1 MKRHILFL
9 MLLTLASVGVQA
21 QEQSNETDI
30 KYRRSSLYSI
40 LVNHTDQK
48 FADEIKTAF
57 VAMPTPDKY
66 NNHDLSVKVVNLDKK
81 LKGAKSDDE
90 NGAITTFLTENQVA
104 SRLVAKWFDRDSYT
118 GQCNMDLVKERGLYN
133 ATKFDAIMAEK
144 SARSQALMADAGEDL
159 IGNTFVLVNDI
170 RYIDKQQRAKVAGG
184 ILRALGSIADIA
196 TGGNTFSKLAD
207 NVADMTESLKG
218 FRVKINT
225 FLYRLDWN
233 NDVALNFYKT
243 QYGVNANDVSK
254 YNAFE
259 SGRDQYHLT
268 YVGKCESSGSSTS
281 FMGIKLDEPIQMV
294 RKACQRALDENVVS
308 LQRSYNEFR
317 TKSPLV
323 TTEPLTAYV
332 GMKEGV
338 TENSEFEVLEV
349 VEAADGSHA
358 YERVGVI
365 QPVKNL
371 IWDNRYMAA
380 EEGAAEAS
388 LGATTFKRVSGTK
401 DFYPGMVIREIT
413 K

>member
-1 MKRHILFL
+1 MKKHIFSLIFL
-9 MLLTLASVGVQA
+9 AASLTAQA
-21 QEQSNETDI
+21 QNSDADTP
-30 KYRRSSLYSI
+30 YRRSSLYSI

-48 FADEIKTAF
+48 FANEIRTAF

-66 NNHDLSVKVVNLDKK
+66 NNHDLSVKVITLDKK
-81 LKGAKSDDE
+81 LKGAKSDNE
-90 NGAITTFLTENQVA
+90 NDAITNFLTDNQVA
-104 SRLVAKWFDRDSYT
+104 SRLVARWFNRDFFS
-118 GQCNMDLVKERGLYN
+118 GQCDMELVKERGLYN
-133 ATKFDAIMAEK
+133 ATKFDAILSER

-170 RYIDKQQRAKVAGG
+170 RYIDKEHRAKVAGG
-184 ILRALGSIADIA
+184 FLRALGSIADIA
-196 TGGNTFSKLAD
+196 MGGGNTFSNLTD
-207 NVADMTESLKG
+207 NIADMTETLRG

-233 NDVALNFYKT
+233 DEVALNFYKM
-243 QYGVNANDVSK
+243 QYASKPNDASK

-259 SGRDQYHLT
+259 EGRGQYHLT
-268 YVGKCESSGSSTS
+268 YVGKCESSGSTTS

-308 LQRSYNEFR
+308 LQRSYSEFR
-317 TKSPLV
+317 TKSPIA
-323 TTEPLTAYV
+323 TTSPITAYV

-338 TENSEFEVLEV
+338 TEKSEFEVLEV
-349 VEAADGSHA
+349 VEKEDGTHT
-358 YERVGVI
+358 YQRVGTI
-365 QPVKNL
+365 RPIKNM

-380 EEGAAEAS
+380 EEGAPGSS
-388 LGATTFKRVSGTK
+388 LGATTFERTSGTK